1 MDKRKPGYIKWILIG
16 CGCLAL
22 LGAGAV
28 LFFALVFGGIFG
40 GVMGAIKNSDAYKM
54 SVELVEKSSEV
65 KEEIGDIK
73 SYGWFPGGSVNVNG
87 GKGDAELSISVT
99 GEKGEGTLETELVK
113 KGGQW
118 KFKSAVFS
126 GKNKE
131 IDLLKEN

>member
-1 MDKRKPGYIKWILIG
+1 MDNKKPGYIKWILIG

-65 KEEIGDIK
+65 KEEIGNIK

-87 GKGDAELSISVT
+87 SSGEAKLNISVT
-99 GEKGEGTLETELVK
+99 GEKGEGTVETELVK
-113 KGGQW
+113 KGGKW
-118 KFKSAVFS
+118 NFTSAVFYL
-126 GKNKE
+126 KNKE